1 MAFDPQSQAFISNL
15 VQSVAKSTFEAMQEQ
30 NRGSLEAM
38 RGQSAD
44 FSNSLQALASRIEH
58 LGISQNPSN
67 KPLFDLKGVNL
78 NLPLFDGSQDVKQW
92 LVNLEDFITLK
103 NISKT
108 DCRMLFRVATTGVA
122 RQFLDQ
128 KPNVVS
134 FEDLSLAFKDRFI
147 PKGQDYRIR
156 EQLQSLKMQRN
167 NLDQYVNDFEFLIQQ
182 CTGMQEIDKL
192 FFFRQGLP
200 RSIAIELVAKDV
212 KTLEDA
218 YKVTYAFATAR
229 NMCPVPVSFRT
240 PSMQT
245 TEATPM
251 DLDKRQVP
259 SNSFQ
264 RSGTSRPSNQDKKK
278 STSNIFPGRRKSQ
291 SPSNKKSGN
300 IPRTKTGSTNKFEF
314 QARKN
319 ENRCYNCGKPGHFSK
334 DCTDPCGF
342 CNKTGHT
349 SNKCFQRQKKWNNS
363 PPPSNNNRNRSS
375 SQSKWKQSEVE
386 QHGSSSSSSS
396 STQLNFLETSH

>member
-1 MAFDPQSQAFISNL
+1 MTFDPQSQAFTSNL

-147 PKGQDYRIR
+147 PK
-156 EQLQSLKMQRN
+156 
-167 NLDQYVNDFEFLIQQ
+167 
-182 CTGMQEIDKL
+182 
-192 FFFRQGLP
+192 
-200 RSIAIELVAKDV
+200 
-212 KTLEDA
+212 
-218 YKVTYAFATAR
+218 
-229 NMCPVPVSFRT
+229 
-240 PSMQT
+240 
-245 TEATPM
+245 
-251 DLDKRQVP
+251 
-259 SNSFQ
+259 
-264 RSGTSRPSNQDKKK
+264 
-278 STSNIFPGRRKSQ
+278 
-291 SPSNKKSGN
+291 
-300 IPRTKTGSTNKFEF
+300 
-314 QARKN
+314 
-319 ENRCYNCGKPGHFSK
+319 
-334 DCTDPCGF
+334 
-342 CNKTGHT
+342 
-349 SNKCFQRQKKWNNS
+349 
-363 PPPSNNNRNRSS
+363 
-375 SQSKWKQSEVE
+375 
-386 QHGSSSSSSS
+386 
-396 STQLNFLETSH
+396 